1 VAAKKQ
7 TKKVGPDYSFPRAA
21 KPRTKGE
28 IERQLAEA
36 LEIPRKDVSRVF
48 QALNA
53 MIAQDANKLGTF
65 TLPGLGKVTVTKKP
79 ATKAR
84 KGINPFT
91 GEPTIFKAKPARKV
105 VKIRA
110 LKNLKDAVN

>member
-1 VAAKKQ
+1 VAAKKKAA
-7 TKKVGPDYSFPRAA
+7 TDISFPRSA

-28 IERQLAEA
+28 IEKQIAEA
-36 LEIPRKDVSRVF
+36 LELSRKDVSRVF
-48 QALNA
+48 LALNA
-53 MIAQDANKLGTF
+53 MIAQDANRLGTF
-65 TLPGLGKVTVTKKP
+65 TLPGIGKITVTKKP

>member
-1 VAAKKQ
+1 VAAKKAGVAI
-7 TKKVGPDYSFPRAA
+7 TIPKAA

-28 IERQLAEA
+28 IEKQIAEA
-36 LEIPRKDVSRVF
+36 VGLARKDVSNVF
-48 QALNA
+48 GALNA
-53 MIAQDANKLGTF
+53 MIAQDANKLGMF
-65 TLPGLGKVTVTKKP
+65 TLPGIGKITVTKKP